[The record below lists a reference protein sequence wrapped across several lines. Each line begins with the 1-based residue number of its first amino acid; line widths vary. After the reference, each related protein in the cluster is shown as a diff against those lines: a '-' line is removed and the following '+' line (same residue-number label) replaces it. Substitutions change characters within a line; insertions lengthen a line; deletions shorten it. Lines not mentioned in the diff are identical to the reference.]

1 MIVTDRFVF
10 LHLHKSGGTFVNTL
24 LARFFPDAR
33 PIGYHLPRE
42 YLPES
47 ARGLPI
53 FGLVRNP
60 WDYYVSWYSF
70 QLAKAQPNALFRIA
84 SDEGRL
90 GFGGTI
96 GRLVNL
102 CDDPVRH
109 AALAAS
115 LPEQFAGHGINLTRA
130 CVAPLLGSNLGFYSF
145 QFRRMFGAADDVT
158 FGRMESLRA
167 DLLAFLES
175 QGIAL
180 TPAMRAFVEEAPPV
194 NTSRHEH
201 FTRYYDAE
209 LRALVAERDRLVIER
224 FGYRCE

>member
-10 LHLHKSGGTFVNTL
+10 LHLHKSGGTFVNTF
-24 LARFFPDAR
+24 LARFFFDAR
-33 PIGYHLPRE
+33 QIGYHLPRQ

-70 QLAKAQPNALFRIA
+70 QTAKERPNALFRIA

-96 GRLVNL
+96 TRLVNL
-102 CDDPVRH
+102 CDDPERH

-115 LPEQFAGHGINLTRA
+115 LPEHFTGHGINLTRA
-130 CVAPLLGSNLGFYSF
+130 CVAPLLGSDLGFYSF
-145 QFRRMFGAADDVT
+145 QFRRMFGEADDVRL
-158 FGRMESLRA
+158 GRMESLRA

-180 TPAMRAFVEEAPPV
+180 SPAMRAFVDSAPPV

-201 FTRYYDAE
+201 FSRYYDEA
-209 LRALVAERDRLVIER
+209 LRALVARRDRLVIER
-224 FGYRCE
+224 FGYSF

>member
-10 LHLHKSGGTFVNTL
+10 LHLHKSGGTFVNTF

-33 PIGYHLPRE
+33 QIGYHLPRQ

-70 QLAKAQPNALFRIA
+70 QQVKERPNALFRIA

-96 GRLVNL
+96 THLVSL
-102 CDDPVRH
+102 CDDPERH
-109 AALAAS
+109 AALATC
-115 LPEQFAGHGINLTRA
+115 LPEHFTGHGINLTRA
-130 CVAPLLGSNLGFYSF
+130 CVAPLLGSGLGFYSF
-145 QFRRMFGAADDVT
+145 QFRRMFGDGDSVT

-167 DLLAFLES
+167 DLRAFLDS
-175 QGIAL
+175 SNIAL
-180 TPAMRAFVEEAPPV
+180 TPGMRAFIDSAPPV

-201 FTRYYDAE
+201 FTRYYDDE
-209 LRALVAERDRLVIER
+209 LRALVARRDQLLIDR